1 MNIYVVHY
9 KKLIE
14 RKKNT
19 ENEFKKYSFNLIFKT
34 DFDKENLSKEILRRF
49 NYRYIDR
56 FIKRKPGYRKLTKS
70 MISAFLKHIDLLIN
84 QEEDNYIT
92 IIEDDLILCD
102 DFEKQIQKDAC
113 RVA

>member
-56 FIKRKPGYRKLTKS
+56 FIKENL
-70 MISAFLKHIDLLIN
+70 D
-84 QEEDNYIT
+84 
-92 IIEDDLILCD
+92 IEN
-102 DFEKQIQKDAC
+102 
-113 RVA
+113 